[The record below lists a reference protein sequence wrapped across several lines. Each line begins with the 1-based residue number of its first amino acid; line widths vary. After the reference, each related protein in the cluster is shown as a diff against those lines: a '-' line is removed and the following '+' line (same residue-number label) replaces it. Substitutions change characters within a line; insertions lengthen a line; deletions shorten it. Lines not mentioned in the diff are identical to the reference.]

1 MQQFIDKYDFKGKKA
16 IVRVDFNV
24 PLNENFE
31 ITDDT
36 RIVRAMPTL
45 KKVLAEGGSLNIMS
59 HLGRPKKVDPKFSLK
74 HTVGRVSECLGVPV
88 QFAEDCQ
95 TADAQAAALK
105 PGEALLL
112 ENLRFYAEEEGKP
125 RGLAE
130 DASEEE
136 KKAMEEKAA
145 ESKDLL
151 EKLKADLDGKV
162 KEVKLSDRLT
172 KSVACLN
179 GEGGVSIEMYKTLK
193 AMPNAGDIPMDFV
206 LELNPNH
213 PVFAKL
219 STLSDEDRKQYAEL
233 LYQQARLM
241 AGLPL
246 DDPAAFSE
254 LVCKLM

>member
-1 MQQFIDKYDFKGKKA
+1 
-16 IVRVDFNV
+16 
-24 PLNENFE
+24 
-31 ITDDT
+31 
-36 RIVRAMPTL
+36 
-45 KKVLAEGGSLNIMS
+45 
-59 HLGRPKKVDPKFSLK
+59 
-74 HTVGRVSECLGVPV
+74 
-88 QFAEDCQ
+88 
-95 TADAQAAALK
+95 
-105 PGEALLL
+105 
-112 ENLRFYAEEEGKP
+112 
-125 RGLAE
+125 
-130 DASEEE
+130 
-136 KKAMEEKAA
+136 MEEKTA
-145 ESKDLL
+145 ENKDLL
-151 EKLKADLDGKV
+151 EKLKEDLAGKV

-179 GEGGVSIEMYKTLK
+179 GEGGVSIEMYKVLK
-193 AMPNAGDIPMDFV
+193 AMPNAGELPMEFV